1 MAGEVFHV
9 SDGELFE
16 PVDDEIGSSYWLTP
30 ASILDHCCESENIH
44 GHGQDYTTAQYRAP
58 DTYEGLQRS
67 IVPEALPSMAPTQSP
82 TIAERRSATRRSIEY
97 ESDWSWYRSWHIA
110 ITSIQSSHSF
120 SPPSASTGVRD
131 RCRLRVRNH

>member
-44 GHGQDYTTAQYRAP
+44 GHGEDYTTAQYRAP
-58 DTYEGLQRS
+58 DTYEGTPKEHCARS
-67 IVPEALPSMAPTQSP
+67 V
-82 TIAERRSATRRSIEY
+82 AEYGSYTESNDRRTA
-97 ESDWSWYRSWHIA
+97 
-110 ITSIQSSHSF
+110 
-120 SPPSASTGVRD
+120 
-131 RCRLRVRNH
+131 